1 MNNEVVDRVLAE
13 VRDAEKNAVTNHSG
27 YTSGLFEEATAVEAS
42 PVLDRVL
49 AEVRDAEKNAVTN
62 HQTYTS
68 GLFED
73 AE

>member
-1 MNNEVVDRVLAE
+1 MNNEVIDRVLAE
-13 VRDAEKNAVTNHSG
+13 VRDAEKNGVTAHSV
-27 YTSGLFEEATAVEAS
+27 YTSGLFEEGS

-49 AEVRDAEKNAVTN
+49 AEVRDAEKNGVTN